1 MTKIYF
7 GLIASFLM
15 AGVIGQVDNTD
26 PLTDT
31 SLQVAALTTGEQL
44 TYTLDNNPQYKNSID
59 KLENLKK
66 QMGNLN
72 NTLNSEFEIITEK
85 LPNIE
90 KDFDNHMKIKTGSD
104 IKLAELKAMLTTFNA
119 RQVIIEHRMN
129 NSMAIQDKLESN
141 KNLLPE
147 GTHNKSVGQ
156 AADSRVAFLV
166 QRTTGFNS
174 QGSIITYQKNA
185 LNLGKAFDMP
195 TGLFHAP
202 VAGVYHF
209 YFAALK
215 MKKEI
220 SGTSS
225 LTVQLKRVDTETVL
239 AESHVNSNDWYG
251 WFPVHMQATV
261 YLEKHNV
268 IGVKLAEGSIYQS
281 SDETHPLTSFGGFLV
296 SRGN

>member
-1 MTKIYF
+1 
-7 GLIASFLM
+7 
-15 AGVIGQVDNTD
+15 
-26 PLTDT
+26 
-31 SLQVAALTTGEQL
+31 
-44 TYTLDNNPQYKNSID
+44 
-59 KLENLKK
+59 
-66 QMGNLN
+66 MGNLN

-147 GTHNKSVGQ
+147 GTHNQSVGQ

-174 QGSIITYQKNA
+174 QGSIITYEKKS

-195 TGLFHAP
+195 SGLFHVP

-209 YFAALK
+209 YFAG
-215 MKKEI
+215 I
-220 SGTSS
+220 
-225 LTVQLKRVDTETVL
+225 
-239 AESHVNSNDWYG
+239 NI
-251 WFPVHMQATV
+251 VH
-261 YLEKHNV
+261 
-268 IGVKLAEGSIYQS
+268 
-281 SDETHPLTSFGGFLV
+281 
-296 SRGN
+296 

>member
-1 MTKIYF
+1 
-7 GLIASFLM
+7 
-15 AGVIGQVDNTD
+15 
-26 PLTDT
+26 
-31 SLQVAALTTGEQL
+31 
-44 TYTLDNNPQYKNSID
+44 
-59 KLENLKK
+59 
-66 QMGNLN
+66 MGNLN

-147 GTHNKSVGQ
+147 GTHNQSVGQ

-195 TGLFHAP
+195 TGLFHVP

-209 YFAALK
+209 YFAG
-215 MKKEI
+215 I
-220 SGTSS
+220 
-225 LTVQLKRVDTETVL
+225 
-239 AESHVNSNDWYG
+239 NI
-251 WFPVHMQATV
+251 V
-261 YLEKHNV
+261 Y
-268 IGVKLAEGSIYQS
+268 
-281 SDETHPLTSFGGFLV
+281 
-296 SRGN
+296 